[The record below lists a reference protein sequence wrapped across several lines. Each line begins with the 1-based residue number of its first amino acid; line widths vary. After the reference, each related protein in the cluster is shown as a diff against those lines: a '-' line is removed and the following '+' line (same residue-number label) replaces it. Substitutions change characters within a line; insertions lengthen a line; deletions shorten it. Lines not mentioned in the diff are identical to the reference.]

1 MLACKSSKAN
11 LEKCT
16 RLFLL
21 MGLVVALVAVEFAI
35 EFKSKSQTSMEAVYN
50 NSNRL
55 DEEDFIPD
63 TKVEQEILKQNIPVP
78 PQPILEDIK
87 IVSDKKNIVETV
99 LSSTETDEKDAV
111 VIQKIDYSNLK
122 EQKVEEDVVEDIP
135 FFVIEEVPKFPGC
148 QGNNEQ
154 LKQCMQEKIQAFVS
168 QNFNSEIAQDLGLE
182 PGTKRIFVTFVIDK
196 NGNIANIESR
206 APHKSL
212 QLEAER
218 VVKSLPKMEPG
229 RQRGKPVRVKY
240 SLPIVF
246 QVME

>member
-35 EFKSKSQTSMEAVYN
+35 EFKSKPQTSMEAVYN

-87 IVSDKKNIVETV
+87 IVSDNKNIVETV

-212 QLEAER
+212 QLEAKR

>member
-21 MGLVVALVAVEFAI
+21 MGLVVALVIVEFAI
-35 EFKSKSQTSMEAVYN
+35 EFKSKPQTSMEAVYN

-55 DEEDFIPD
+55 DEDEFIPD
-63 TKVEQEILKQNIPVP
+63 TKVEQEIPKQNIPVP

-87 IVSDKKNIVETV
+87 IVSDNKNIVETV

-111 VIQKIDYSNLK
+111 IIQKIDYSNLK

-168 QNFNSEIAQDLGLE
+168 QNFNAEIAQDLGLE

-212 QLEAER
+212 QMEAER

>member
-21 MGLVVALVAVEFAI
+21 MGLVVALVIVEFAI
-35 EFKSKSQTSMEAVYN
+35 EFKSKPQTSMEAVYN

-55 DEEDFIPD
+55 DEDEFIPD
-63 TKVEQEILKQNIPVP
+63 TKVEQEIPKQNIPVP

-87 IVSDKKNIVETV
+87 IVSDNKNIVETV

-168 QNFNSEIAQDLGLE
+168 QNFNAEIAQDLGLE

-212 QLEAER
+212 QMEAER